1 MKMILKTNL
10 KDKTKNDSESETKNE
25 NENKKTNT
33 MRANKCSVILEQM
46 FAISISFVFLCN

>member
-1 MKMILKTNL
+1 MILKTNL
-10 KDKTKNDSESETKNE
+10 KDKTKNDSESETKNK

-46 FAISISFVFLCN
+46 FAISISLVSLCN